1 MSINKNEKD
10 SELFELEIPED
21 IDVDHRYV
29 LYIKAED
36 QICNEIIQNIKI
48 EEPDHK
54 LIIKSLE
61 LPTDISCNSDIQ
73 INTKIKN
80 LGNNEENAFLTIEN
94 SNLGINTSTQQ
105 FSIEENGKKDIT
117 VNNILIHIPYNATG
131 EFTLKTTLDYDFDKV
146 IKEYT
151 ISVLCNNIKEYD
163 LQDYDNNSMLEE
175 TETDILSEKII
186 LDEAYKGNSVLSKS
200 SVGSSNY
207 LIIILSLLNVLF
219 IIGILYMSKWFKV

>member
-1 MSINKNEKD
+1 MQKT
-10 SELFELEIPED
+10 LFEGEVEKIIARTTTGEIT
-21 IDVDHRYV
+21 V
-29 LYIKAED
+29 LDGHI
-36 QICNEIIQNIKI
+36 
-48 EEPDHK
+48 P
-54 LIIKSLE
+54 LISSLRGPGLE
-61 LPTDISCNSDIQ
+61 LID
-73 INTKIKN
+73 K
-80 LGNNEENAFLTIEN
+80 
-94 SNLGINTSTQQ
+94 
-105 FSIEENGKKDIT
+105 NGKKDIT